1 MGILVINTGG
11 TFNKIY
17 DPIRGELTV
26 SKSNRAIES
35 ILNTL
40 PAYCDRV
47 TVNGIIFKDSLEMNS
62 KDREALFRMISEAK
76 TDYIVVVHGTDTMD
90 ISAEYISDRV
100 NDKKIVFTGA
110 MVPFSIDEVEATAN
124 LASAL
129 TALPFVSNG
138 VYISMQGHLLPYDKI
153 RKNRDLGIFERVDSG
168 NDSILNP

>member
-1 MGILVINTGG
+1 MKILILNTGG

-26 SKSNRAIES
+26 PQSNRAIES
-35 ILNTL
+35 ILNSL

-110 MVPFSIDEVEATAN
+110 MVPFSIDKVEATAN

-129 TALPFVSNG
+129 TALPFLSNG
-138 VYISMQGHLLPYDKI
+138 VYISMQGHLLSYYEI
-153 RKNRDLGIFERVDSG
+153 SKNRELGIFERIDNGSNTVFK
-168 NDSILNP
+168 P